1 MSCWCNSN
9 RPRTVVNVNVSDIIF
24 DRYNDVKGVR
34 NDIEEDIKK
43 LDDEIERLKEIIVK
57 LKRGKKFL
65 EARVEEI
72 QDVKERFDDGDYDD

>member
-1 MSCWCNSN
+1 M
-9 RPRTVVNVNVSDIIF
+9 F

-43 LDDEIERLKEIIVK
+43 LNDEIERLKEIIVK

-72 QDVKERFDDGDYDD
+72 QDVKERFDEFDDE